1 MYYDNAILRH
11 ANFRKSDET
20 AVTKHPRYKDIK
32 LRVASD
38 DRKVYQKFQNKIVM
52 QYCAHFSSNFSTPYF
67 AAFRKQLIFVKLVR
81 SPINLEMIE
90 KLALWSIKWERSKCR
105 DGMIKFYDKKNKKNY
120 PHFMKSKTNEYLKAN
135 RYERA
140 ILIMEWSNQE
150 NKLRINEKKYG
161 PKTVLLPFE
170 KLVTEPKKHLKLIS
184 KCIGS
189 RLDKISFSTFKK
201 QKVPRT
207 INLKSD
213 ERKTLKFLKSKI
225 QKKYFVK
232 LVKMNEFYKRN
243 VLKEA

>member
-1 MYYDNAILRH
+1 MYNRELINKQKIIILDGLSGTGKRLLASLLSGIPKVDQLVLTPYIDQTASLCEAGKIDFETAIYLLRTNHNLLYYDNAILRH

-161 PKTVLLPFE
+161 SKPYFCLL
-170 KLVTEPKKHLKLIS
+170 K
-184 KCIGS
+184 
-189 RLDKISFSTFKK
+189 
-201 QKVPRT
+201 
-207 INLKSD
+207 N
-213 ERKTLKFLKSKI
+213 
-225 QKKYFVK
+225 
-232 LVKMNEFYKRN
+232 
-243 VLKEA
+243 